1 MLEAITYQDML
12 RDIAYNRIKED
23 IIGILFTRP
32 DLDVGK
38 SILNSLN
45 YYHHLSGYNTN
56 FYLPGYGAYWYGKYP
71 DGQVVTR
78 INGTEWS
85 FSDKMFVDF
94 VNDFEKYSRWEY
106 SGESELLMVEYKDGR
121 LFYDRVIQFYLDNM
135 LRDNVIV
142 SIPSFFQELLRICRQ
157 DKSLQSIRNT
167 FGGEKLIHITGEG
180 ILNNIPAVFGNTLK
194 RERYFCIKNY
204 NK

>member
-12 RDIAYNRIKED
+12 KDIAYNRIRED
-23 IIGILFTRP
+23 TIGILFTRP

-45 YYHHLSGYNTN
+45 YYHHLSSYNTN
-56 FYLPGYGAYWYGKYP
+56 FYLPGYGAYWHESYP
-71 DGQVVTR
+71 DSRVVTQ
-78 INGTEWS
+78 IDNVEWS
-85 FSDKMFVDF
+85 FSDKMFIDF
-94 VNDFEKYSRWEY
+94 VNDFEKYSKWKY

-121 LFYDRVIQFYLDNM
+121 LFYDHVIQFYLDNM
-135 LRDNVIV
+135 LRDKVIV
-142 SIPSFFQELLRICRQ
+142 SIPSFFQQLFRICQQ

-167 FGGEKLIHITGEG
+167 LGGEKLIQITREG
-180 ILNNIPAVFGNTLK
+180 ILNNMSPILGDMFK
-194 RERYFCIKNY
+194 KEKYFCIRNY